1 MIIKVKD
8 HRVLATEI
16 QAFFWREHTDED
28 GEPYGVLKIIL
39 KGQTQGCLNIE
50 GSKTLLGQM
59 EKSYLEAMR
68 PIFNPK
74 VELK

>member
-16 QAFFWREHTDED
+16 QAFFWQEYTDED
-28 GEPYGVLKIIL
+28 GEPCGVLKIIL
-39 KGQTQGCLNIE
+39 KGQAKWCLDIK

-68 PIFNPK
+68 PMFNPK